1 MDIWDGNANIDPSSR
16 SGVIGVNSGIA
27 GICGTN
33 KYSIL
38 EYQGLSSIQNAA
50 HELGHK

>member
-1 MDIWDGNANIDPSSR
+1 MDIWDSNVASNPSSR
-16 SGVIGVNSGIA
+16 SGVVGLSYIGE
-27 GICGTN
+27 ICGTN

-38 EYQGLSSIQNAA
+38 EYQGLNSIQNAA

>member
-1 MDIWDGNANIDPSSR
+1 MDIWDSNVASNPSSR
-16 SGVIGVNSGIA
+16 SGVDGTSYIGE
-27 GICGTN
+27 ICGTN

-38 EYQGLSSIQNAA
+38 EYQGLMNSIQNAA

>member
-1 MDIWDGNANIDPSSR
+1 MDIWDSSAASSPSTR
-16 SGVIGVNSGIA
+16 SGVVSTSPIG
-27 GICGTN
+27 GICGN

-38 EYQGLSSIQNAA
+38 EYGGLNNIPNAA